1 MSRVQAFAEVN
12 GTRLSYEIVG
22 SGTPIVLIHGLGSD
36 LRFWN
41 NQFGAFAKRHLV
53 VRYDLRGHG
62 KSNLPSG
69 ESYSHSDDLGALLDH
84 LGISRVHL
92 IGQSLGGEIA
102 IDFALSY
109 PEKVMRLV
117 LTDSSLNGHQWST
130 AWGESWLPII
140 EAAPSGREA
149 WLPLVLAHP
158 MFEPGLRQPSVRAG
172 LTELFSSYTAW
183 HFMNADPVVKS
194 DPPAS
199 QRLGD
204 IQVPSLV
211 LVGELEPP
219 DFRAISKL
227 LEKKIPNVQKIEFG
241 DTGHVLPME
250 APEKF
255 NEVVLEFLAV
265 DKV

>member
-1 MSRVQAFAEVN
+1 MSHVQTFAEVN
-12 GTRLSYEIVG
+12 GTRLYYEIAG
-22 SGTPIVLIHGLGSD
+22 SGTPVVLIHGLGSD
-36 LRFWN
+36 LSFWN
-41 NQFGAFAKRHLV
+41 NQVEAFAKRHLV
-53 VRYDLRGHG
+53 IRYDLRGHG
-62 KSNLPSG
+62 KSTLPSG
-69 ESYSHSDDLGALLDH
+69 EAYSHADDLGALLNH
-84 LGISRVHL
+84 LNVPRAHL
-92 IGQSLGGEIA
+92 VGQSLGGEIA
-102 IDFALSY
+102 IDLALSY
-109 PEKVMRLV
+109 PEKVVSLV
-117 LTDSSLNGHQWST
+117 LTDSGLNGHQWST

-140 EAAPSGREA
+140 EAAPLGREA

-158 MFEPGLRQPSVRAG
+158 MFGPGLRQPSVRAG

-227 LEKKIPNVQKIEFG
+227 LAEKIPNVQKIEFG

-255 NEVVLEFLAV
+255 SEVVLKFLAS